1 MKIPQYLDKKNL
13 TKYSLSIIEIV
24 LEMDFSFE
32 I

>member
-1 MKIPQYLDKKNL
+1 MKIPQYLHKKTL
-13 TKYSLSIIEIV
+13 TKYSLSIIQMV